1 MSLLLRLV
9 DTAGKQSPVVEDAF
23 LAIGAMTS
31 ALDAA
36 FHPYLNSFSPY
47 LANALG
53 SHEEYQLCSIAVGLV
68 GDICRALGPQSLP
81 YCQGFMEVLLT
92 ALQSPVLH
100 RSVKPPI
107 LSCFGDVALAV
118 GPSFEPFLETTMN
131 VLQQAGA
138 MRADPVSRL
147 SSSLLFSLLYHPC
160 RYNPGTCRIDAF
172 VSRRAISISSIT
184 STDCEKGSWKRTR
197 ASSAGSRLE
206 ERLMSFSLTSAA
218 YSDSFISPS
227 PTKIEP
233 KPSYVLRLVSSVISP
248 KRSRT
253 VN

>member
-36 FHPYLNSFSPY
+36 FHPYLASFSPY

-68 GDICRALGPQSLP
+68 GDICRALGSQSLP

-138 MRADPVSRL
+138 MRADPVSHTV
-147 SSSLLFSLLYHPC
+147 SLLVFSL
-160 RYNPGTCRIDAF
+160 
-172 VSRRAISISSIT
+172 
-184 STDCEKGSWKRTR
+184 
-197 ASSAGSRLE
+197 
-206 ERLMSFSLTSAA
+206 
-218 YSDSFISPS
+218 
-227 PTKIEP
+227 
-233 KPSYVLRLVSSVISP
+233 SVFA
-248 KRSRT
+248 
-253 VN
+253 